1 MKVRVLYDD
10 GHDYGEFEYFS
21 KFNRINARGI
31 KEEIHHE
38 ILLKYGISRGRYMK
52 VTSFYRV

>member
-1 MKVRVLYDD
+1 MKVRVYYDD

-38 ILLKYGISRGRYMK
+38 LLQRYGISKSKYIK
-52 VTSFYRV
+52 VTNFYRV

>member
-1 MKVRVLYDD
+1 MKVRVCYDD
-10 GHDYGEFEYFS
+10 GHDYGEFAYFS

-38 ILLKYGISRGRYMK
+38 LLQRYGVSRSRYIK
-52 VTSFYRV
+52 VTNFYRV